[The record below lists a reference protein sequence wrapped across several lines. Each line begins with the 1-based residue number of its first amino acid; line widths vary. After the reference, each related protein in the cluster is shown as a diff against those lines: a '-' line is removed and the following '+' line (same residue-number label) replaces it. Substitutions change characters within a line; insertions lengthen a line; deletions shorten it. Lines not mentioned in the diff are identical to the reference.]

1 MKTEATG
8 VDLVYYFKLVEGVCD
23 FSHASTVAKN
33 AGVKQEVVERSEMIL
48 QSIVSHQPFV
58 LDEGLIN
65 KKEINDLMSNFLDLN
80 LDNDDEVAEFM
91 EKISVLTV

>member
-1 MKTEATG
+1 M
-8 VDLVYYFKLVEGVCD
+8 
-23 FSHASTVAKN
+23 
-33 AGVKQEVVERSEMIL
+33 
-48 QSIVSHQPFV
+48 VS
-58 LDEGLIN
+58 DKRIIN